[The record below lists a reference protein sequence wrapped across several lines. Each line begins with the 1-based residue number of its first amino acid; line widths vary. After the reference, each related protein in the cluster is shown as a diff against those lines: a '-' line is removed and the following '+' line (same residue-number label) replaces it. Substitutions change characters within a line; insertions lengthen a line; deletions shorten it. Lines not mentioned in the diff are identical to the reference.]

1 MKNRIKRL
9 WIAFL
14 VTSTEIR
21 LHDREAAQRA
31 VTEPRTTIRI
41 ALDIEETRE
50 ELAALRAAYL
60 ATFAPGIRRTWKF
73 A

>member
-9 WIAFL
+9 WISFL
-14 VTSTEIR
+14 AHSSEIH
-21 LHDREAAQRA
+21 LHDLTAAQRA
-31 VTEPRTTIRI
+31 VDDPRTLIRI
-41 ALDIEETRE
+41 ALDIEETKE

-60 ATFAPGIRRTWKF
+60 ATFAPGVRRTWKF